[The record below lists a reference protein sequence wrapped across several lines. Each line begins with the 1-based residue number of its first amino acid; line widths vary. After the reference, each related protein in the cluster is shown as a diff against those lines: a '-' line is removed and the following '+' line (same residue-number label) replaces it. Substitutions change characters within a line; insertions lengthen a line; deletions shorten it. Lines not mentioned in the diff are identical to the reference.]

1 MRADARLRVGWGQ
14 KPDTR
19 LAETTGRVH
28 AGARN
33 GEAGARDGKAGKV
46 SHGDGETHSHGRVVV
61 LGVEAGAEGDVG
73 GVGHEE
79 NKSEGVS
86 LPPQS
91 YSEGGAVSCCKRV
104 AVFAPPHF

>member
-33 GEAGARDGKAGKV
+33 GEAGAVLLSNHTRDAHPNQT
-46 SHGDGETHSHGRVVV
+46 S
-61 LGVEAGAEGDVG
+61 L
-73 GVGHEE
+73 
-79 NKSEGVS
+79 NKNTLIVY
-86 LPPQS
+86 S
-91 YSEGGAVSCCKRV
+91 YSQ
-104 AVFAPPHF
+104 

>member
-79 NKSEGVS
+79 KRSRHRRCS
-86 LPPQS
+86 CTIA
-91 YSEGGAVSCCKRV
+91 GGETATPKAKHVEKV
-104 AVFAPPHF
+104 TV